1 MESSGLDYRVI
12 RGRSDNLIFGTLVL
26 ARQTVDASSFGF
38 AEGDGR
44 AIALAYQPEG
54 WPEQV
59 KILSSHPV
67 APTSAERAS
76 LRDAQLGFA
85 ADWAA
90 QQDGAY
96 MVVGD
101 LNASPWSS
109 PFRGLVSDGGLRN
122 SQLGFGLQPSFSAN
136 TIFPLRVPIDHLLHS
151 QDLRVTD
158 RRLGPPMGSDHFP
171 LLVDLQY
178 APGP

>member
-1 MESSGLDYRVI
+1 M
-12 RGRSDNLIFGTLVL
+12 
-26 ARQTVDASSFGF
+26 
-38 AEGDGR
+38 
-44 AIALAYQPEG
+44 
-54 WPEQV
+54 
-59 KILSSHPV
+59 
-67 APTSAERAS
+67 APTTGERAA

-85 ADWAA
+85 TDWAA
-90 QQDGAY
+90 EQEGAY

-122 SQLGFGLQPSFSAN
+122 SQLGFGLQPSFSAK

-171 LLVDLQY
+171 LVVDLQH